1 MAAGSSRRAATR
13 PSTSQDSSSVMR
25 TTWRSGIPRTVT
37 PDARLRRRARGSSRV
52 SVTLVLGGARSGKS
66 VLAEAMAEDRAGGAG
81 VTYLATGWVPDGSDP
96 GWAARVAAHRLRR
109 PTGWRTVEVAADL
122 AGALRAAE
130 GVVLVD
136 SLGTWVSGA
145 PRFAVDTGPLL
156 DALRERDGDTVLVS
170 DEVGLG
176 VHPETAV
183 GVAFRD
189 ALGDLNRAVAA
200 VADEAVLVVAGRPLR

>member
-1 MAAGSSRRAATR
+1 M
-13 PSTSQDSSSVMR
+13 D
-25 TTWRSGIPRTVT
+25 PRV
-37 PDARLRRRARGSSRV
+37 V
-52 SVTLVLGGARSGKS
+52 LVLGGARSGKS
-66 VLAEAMAEDRAGGAG
+66 AWAEGRAEELARADG

-96 GWAARVAAHRLRR
+96 AWAARVAAHRLRR
-109 PTGWRTVEVAADL
+109 PTGWTTVEVADDL
-122 AGALRAAE
+122 PGALRAAQ

-145 PRFAVDTGPLL
+145 PRFDVDQPALVE
-156 DALRERDGDTVLVS
+156 ALRGRDGATVLVS

-189 ALGDLNRAVAA
+189 ALGDLNRAIAHL
-200 VADEAVLVVAGRPLR
+200 ADEALLVVAGRALMLS

>member
-1 MAAGSSRRAATR
+1 M
-13 PSTSQDSSSVMR
+13 
-25 TTWRSGIPRTVT
+25 
-37 PDARLRRRARGSSRV
+37 
-52 SVTLVLGGARSGKS
+52 LVLGGARSGKS
-66 VLAEAMAEDRAGGAG
+66 VLAEGRAEDLAAGAG

-96 GWAARVAAHRLRR
+96 AWAARVAAHRLRR
-109 PTGWRTVEVAADL
+109 PTGWSTVEVADDL
-122 AGALRAAE
+122 PGALRAAT

-145 PRFAVDTGPLL
+145 PRFAVDAA
-156 DALRERDGDTVLVS
+156 ALVEAIRARDGATVLVS

-189 ALGDLNRAVAA
+189 ALGDLNRSVAA
-200 VADEAVLVVAGRPLR
+200 IADEALLVVAGRILKLA

>member
-1 MAAGSSRRAATR
+1 MATG
-13 PSTSQDSSSVMR
+13 V
-25 TTWRSGIPRTVT
+25 VK
-37 PDARLRRRARGSSRV
+37 
-52 SVTLVLGGARSGKS
+52 LVLGGARSGKS
-66 VLAEAMAEDRAGGAG
+66 VLAESMAEALAGGAG

-109 PTGWRTVEVAADL
+109 PTGWTTVEVGDDL
-122 AGALRAAE
+122 PGPLGATT

-145 PRFAVDTGPLL
+145 ARFGVDA
-156 DALRERDGDTVLVS
+156 DALVEALRGRDGATVLVS

-200 VADEAVLVVAGRPLR
+200 VADEVHLVVAGRSLRLA